1 MKNLIAISEKMR
13 SSKNTVVSIMQK
25 PVLVEV
31 LTAEKII
38 QNCLD
43 CYDLNKVQA
52 NNMTRD
58 LALNILKDLQSKR
71 LCQIAFLLTFCRFV

>member
-1 MKNLIAISEKMR
+1 MTKVNLKNQTPA
-13 SSKNTVVSIMQK
+13 NAK
-25 PVLVEV
+25 PVLAEV

-52 NNMTRD
+52 NNMTKD
-58 LALNILKDLQSKR
+58 LALNILKDLQDSGYVR
-71 LCQIAFLLTFCRFV
+71 

>member
-1 MKNLIAISEKMR
+1 MSTKDENSTEVQHDA
-13 SSKNTVVSIMQK
+13 K
-25 PVLVEV
+25 PVLAEV

-58 LALNILKDLQSKR
+58 LALNILKDLQDSGYVR
-71 LCQIAFLLTFCRFV
+71 

>member
-1 MKNLIAISEKMR
+1 MTEQNLNNEPSN
-13 SSKNTVVSIMQK
+13 STK
-25 PVLVEV
+25 PVLAEV

-43 CYDLNKVQA
+43 CYDLNKIQA

-58 LALNILKDLQSKR
+58 LALNILKDLQDSGYVR
-71 LCQIAFLLTFCRFV
+71 

>member
-1 MKNLIAISEKMR
+1 MKKDELTTETPADA
-13 SSKNTVVSIMQK
+13 K
-25 PVLVEV
+25 PVLAEV

-58 LALNILKDLQSKR
+58 LALNILKDLQDSGYVR
-71 LCQIAFLLTFCRFV
+71 